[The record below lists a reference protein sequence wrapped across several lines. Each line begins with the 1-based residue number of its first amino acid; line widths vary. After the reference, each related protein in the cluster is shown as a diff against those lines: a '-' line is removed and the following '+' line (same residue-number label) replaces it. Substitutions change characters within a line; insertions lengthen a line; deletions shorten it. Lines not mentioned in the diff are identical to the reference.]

1 MAISSGGLLDSVMF
15 LILVTLLLTIGLSL
29 SMVAF
34 EGQDLIR
41 TWFNLCNLEVGKEYA
56 KYGFSYYVTLEMKP
70 GEYVDEQKIK
80 ARVFDNIGKEPNIPN
95 CTKYPSGYYK
105 DFYWAKPGEVQLI
118 THDNMP
124 KTAYPSL
131 LVVDVNDDYPTPPY
145 DAPSL
150 AYLST
155 YPVADTNL
163 IRNAEASLV
172 YLTSLFP
179 ISKIST
185 GNMIFGKEDVYI
197 TYPTT
202 NYVVVKFSPGEHIG
216 EAKMERVGVLMFGR
230 MPAPME
236 WFRTIGSLTIP
247 QPFRAINSSSNV
259 VAWYGEKG
267 EGQRL
272 N

>member
-1 MAISSGGLLDSVMF
+1 VAISSGGLLDSVMF

-150 AYLST
+150 AYLNPFSGS
-155 YPVADTNL
+155 VDAG
-163 IRNAEASLV
+163 LV
-172 YLTSLFP
+172 YLSAIYP